1 MRIASHSKRKGN
13 EERSHSRRATFIL
26 VLPPLWRSTPRSTAS
41 PTTPLVYAVG
51 NGTGRPSMGEIREV
65 WGIPDLLDVL
75 RSASLRFVFA
85 CLFGARRFGLW
96 LELEASGQAGASAFE
111 LSDPAHKLKG
121 INGFPVYRMRK
132 AWNAL
137 PLLSLLDQRVGPPMS
152 AREFSQR
159 LPSLLLQLPQA
170 VRKDFGFPT
179 VAPLLNP
186 PPPPL
191 PPSLPCSSLRCH
203 TGFI

>member
-1 MRIASHSKRKGN
+1 
-13 EERSHSRRATFIL
+13 
-26 VLPPLWRSTPRSTAS
+26 
-41 PTTPLVYAVG
+41 
-51 NGTGRPSMGEIREV
+51 MGEIREV

-85 CLFGARRFGLW
+85 CLFGGRRFGLW

-121 INGFPVYRMRK
+121 INGFLVYRIRK

-159 LPSLLLQLPQA
+159 LPSLLLQLPQT
-170 VRKDFGFPT
+170 FGMTLASQRWPHCT
-179 VAPLLNP
+179 LLRLPHCPLHK
-186 PPPPL
+186 
-191 PPSLPCSSLRCH
+191 SLSD
-203 TGFI
+203 